1 MFLFCQLDI
10 LISAFIISRTFH
22 YNESD
27 KELNFFVINK
37 DNIEDFVSFSQPN
50 EISFVEQKI
59 QERKWY

>member
-37 DNIEDFVSFSQPN
+37 DNIEDFAQPN

>member
-10 LISAFIISRTFH
+10 LISAFIISRLFH